1 MERKPRVLEP
11 AVVVGQILVLVEPV
25 GLVARAFL
33 LVALEAAAA
42 LAAVP
47 GQIRPRAA
55 LAAQEVSEA

>member
-1 MERKPRVLEP
+1 LEP